1 MRRSRNA
8 LAIFWVFAGTMH
20 FIRRRE
26 YEATVPDYVPITPE
40 DAVRWSGIAEIVG
53 GLAAAPAA
61 TRRFARWWLLGL
73 LVAVF
78 PANVHMAVNPAA
90 VAKRGVPIDRLP
102 RWLLWARLPIQPLF
116 ALWAWRATD

>member
-1 MRRSRNA
+1 VGRSRNL
-8 LAIFWVFAGTMH
+8 LAAFWVFAGTMH

-26 YEATVPDYVPITPE
+26 YEATVPEYVRISPE
-40 DAVRWSGIAEIVG
+40 DAVRWSGVAEIVG
-53 GLAAAPAA
+53 GLIAAPAP

-78 PANVHMAVNPAA
+78 PANLHMAVDPAA

-102 RWLLWARLPIQPLF
+102 GWLLWARLPIQPLF
-116 ALWAWRATD
+116 MLWAWRATE